1 MVIKMP
7 PKKKS
12 KMDSHHVTTKE
23 EISSSEESDKA
34 VKSKRG
40 KKITSQDD
48 TDKKPLQSKTNT
60 EFHTQDFNNTSTTTD
75 GKIWNLKI
83 ASWNVDGLRAWI
95 KVFTQKTLANLDNES
110 SFTLFTERRIGVF
123 EA

>member
-1 MVIKMP
+1 MP

-40 KKITSQDD
+40 KKITSQDY
-48 TDKKPLQSKTNT
+48 
-60 EFHTQDFNNTSTTTD
+60 NNTSTTTD

>member
-1 MVIKMP
+1 MP

-40 KKITSQDD
+40 KKITTSQDD
-48 TDKKPLQSKTNT
+48 TDKKPLQNKTNT

-95 KVFTQKTLANLDNES
+95 KVFTRQHKKTLANLDNES